1 MAKAKQAK
9 SEFSELAGEV
19 ASQLL
24 INRRKLLEQA
34 EAIIRG
40 AVEAGRE
47 LNYSEIDFLSG
58 EVNFDQR
65 KIKDEMR
72 RLTDVVRTQAIV
84 GDSATRAKHKQN
96 AEAAQADLVQRV
108 PELDEQIAQ
117 LQAEKA
123 RLEKTAADFVRR
135 EEQIAVG
142 LERLK
147 TLAPPLSIAR
157 YNAKRSN
164 LDSLLMRQILDTG
177 TELQHYQ
184 VLLAKDTNN
193 QQDLQDLWLHCRE
206 FMTQVNTNRQ
216 LSYAVKPAEWAAE
229 CQRMREMIPQLEQ
242 DIAAMQEQYDSELA
256 DIESELQIYW
266 N

>member
-1 MAKAKQAK
+1 MAKAAKAK
-9 SEFSELAGEV
+9 SEFSELASEV

-40 AVEAGRE
+40 AVEQGRE

-72 RLTDVVRTQAIV
+72 RLSDVVRTQAIV

-117 LQAEKA
+117 LQAEKE
-123 RLEKTAADFVRR
+123 RLEKTAAGFIQR
-135 EEQIAVG
+135 EEQIAIG

-147 TLAPPLSIAR
+147 TLAPPLSIAK
-157 YNAKRSN
+157 YNAKFQN
-164 LDSLLMRQILDTG
+164 LGRTVYKALNDTKAELNGYKVILSR
-177 TELQHYQ
+177 
-184 VLLAKDTNN
+184 DTNN

-206 FMTQVNTNRQ
+206 FMTQSTTNRH
-216 LSYAVKPAEWAAE
+216 LTYAVKPAEWAAE

-242 DIAAMQEQYDSELA
+242 EVAAMQEQYDSELA
-256 DIESELQIYW
+256 DIEADLQVYW